1 MKPKIK
7 RNILLLF
14 ISSLMLPT
22 SYYAYASGASRSYAQ
37 LKTDPQNHRMDPTQK
52 KLKKI
57 IEERLKSGSEIRK
70 TIRRAVQPPKD
81 KDRESSLKITM
92 PVYAAM
98 VDIIQEGNLVEFE
111 KTVKKL
117 KSLGVNTLVIRM
129 SQNYG
134 DPYHRPSKNQ
144 ASVGVYFKSHFAPLV
159 DDLLTPIIKIAR
171 RYKMRIFARM
181 SSRRCDWASEQNPQW
196 QDTGYDPGTGKEE
209 LVPILGLNLFN
220 HHVRYYLIN
229 LFRELAQNPIDGI
242 VLSDDFALGSIEGYG
257 PEILAEFS
265 MVAEQEEITMDIKKW
280 FANVMSAK
288 DGVYYIENYPK
299 SIIRFFEWRSKKM
312 GELATEI
319 VKNVR
324 LIDSTLVVG
333 FLLRFDF
340 ILPQPKE
347 YVLAST
353 SLDLGEMVKADFDF
367 YFSSL
372 DPQEFFKRYPRIET
386 GYKGLANTSRYLK
399 KRVQGKQ
406 LWILPTEG
414 ERQNIDRSRSKI
426 FQALRA
432 IDLEGKIAYHPY
444 NEPFAPSIIEEFLP
458 LKTAPK

>member
-1 MKPKIK
+1 MKPQIK
-7 RNILLLF
+7 RDILLLF
-14 ISSLMLPT
+14 ISSLILPA
-22 SYYAYASGASRSYAQ
+22 SAYASGAHRSYAQ
-37 LKTDPQNHRMDPTQK
+37 TKSNHQSHRIDTTEK

-57 IEERLKSGSEIRK
+57 IEDRLKSGIEIRE
-70 TIRRAVQPPKD
+70 TIRRAVQTHKD
-81 KDRESSLKITM
+81 KDRESTLKITL

-98 VDIIQEGNLVEFE
+98 VDIIQEEDLAAFE
-111 KTVKKL
+111 MKVKKL

-134 DPYHRPSKNQ
+134 DPYHRLSKNQ
-144 ASVGVYFKSHFAPLV
+144 TNVGVYYKSHFAPLV

-280 FANVMSAK
+280 FANVMADK

-299 SIIRFFEWRSKKM
+299 SIIRFFEWRSNKM
-312 GELATEI
+312 GELAAEI
-319 VKNVR
+319 VKNIR
-324 LIDSTLVVG
+324 LVDSTLAVG

-367 YFSSL
+367 YFTSL
-372 DPQEFFKRYPRIET
+372 NHQEFFKRYPRIET
-386 GYKGLANTSRYLK
+386 GYKGLANTSRYIK
-399 KRVQGKQ
+399 KKLDGKQ
-406 LWILPTEG
+406 LWVLSTEG
-414 ERQNIDRSRSKI
+414 ERPDIEKSRSKI
-426 FQALRA
+426 YQVLRA
-432 IDLEGKIAYHPY
+432 IDLDGKVAYHPY

-458 LKTAPK
+458 LNTAPE